1 MPRFL
6 GVLIADAFLAAHS
19 RGRPEMEVNYT
30 ENGLLDEEILT
41 SERLSLLMEE
51 KKYREAKEALA
62 FVAPPDLAEMFYE
75 LEEHYHSLVFRLL
88 SKEQAAEVFVEMDTE
103 HQEGLIERF
112 SDRELAEILDELY
125 IDDTVDIIEEMPAN
139 VVKRILKNSTSEDR
153 KIINTIL
160 RYPKDSAGTVMT
172 TEYVRFTGD
181 MTVDDAL
188 LHIRRV
194 AIDKETIYTCYVTD
208 RDKRLVGIVTAKDL
222 LISDPD
228 TLLSEIMDEN
238 VISVHTHDDK
248 EEVAMKLEKY
258 DFLAMPVVDSEGR
271 LVGIVTI
278 DDALDVLIEES
289 EEDFAKM
296 AAITPTETPYLKTDV
311 FSIWKSR
318 IPWLLILMISST
330 ISSAILTGFES
341 ALPAVLVLF
350 VPMIMGTGGNSGGQ
364 SSVTVTRSIS
374 LGEVEFPDIFRV
386 FWKELRIGIM
396 CALTLGVVTFFKVWL
411 IDGLLLAND
420 AVTLTVSLTVALSL
434 ALTII
439 VAKIIGATLPLLAKR
454 IGLDPAVMASPLIT
468 TLVDAISLVVYF
480 FVAGSVLNI

>member
-1 MPRFL
+1 M
-6 GVLIADAFLAAHS
+6 
-19 RGRPEMEVNYT
+19 EMNFDK
-30 ENGLLDEEILT
+30 NGLLDEEILT

-51 KKYREAKEALA
+51 KMYREAKEALSE
-62 FVAPPDLAEMFYE
+62 VAPQDIAEMFYE

-88 SKEQAAEVFVEMDTE
+88 SKEQAAEVFVEMDAE

-181 MTVDDAL
+181 MTVEEAL
-188 LHIRRV
+188 LRIRRV

-208 RDKRLVGIVTAKDL
+208 KDKRLAGIVTAKDL
-222 LISDPD
+222 LISDPE
-228 TLLSEIMDEN
+228 TPLSEIMDEN
-238 VISVHTHDDK
+238 VIFVHTHDDK

-258 DFLAMPVVDSEGR
+258 DFLAMPVVDNESR

-396 CALTLGVVTFFKVWL
+396 CAVTLGVVTFFKVWL

-468 TLVDAISLVVYF
+468 TLVDAISLIVYF

>member
-1 MPRFL
+1 
-6 GVLIADAFLAAHS
+6 
-19 RGRPEMEVNYT
+19 METNYII
-30 ENGLLDEEILT
+30 NGPSDEEILT

-51 KKYREAKEALA
+51 KQYALVKEELA
-62 FVAPPDLAEMFYE
+62 DIPAPDLAELFYE
-75 LEEHYHSLVFRLL
+75 LDERYHPLLFRLL
-88 SKEQAAEVFVEMDTE
+88 SKELAAEVFVEMDTE
-103 HQEGLIERF
+103 LQEGLIERF

-139 VVKRILKNSTSEDR
+139 VVKRILKNSDSENR
-153 KIINTIL
+153 AIINTIL

-181 MTVDDAL
+181 MTVAEAL

-194 AIDKETIYTCYVTD
+194 AIDKETIYTCYVTGK
-208 RDKRLVGIVTAKDL
+208 DKRLLGIVTAKDL
-222 LISDPD
+222 LISEPD
-228 TLLSEIMDEN
+228 TELAQIMDDN

-248 EEVAMKLEKY
+248 EEVAMMLDKY
-258 DFLAMPVVDSEGR
+258 DFLAIPVVDNERR

-278 DDALDVLIEES
+278 DDALEVLIEES

-386 FWKELRIGIM
+386 FFKELRVGIM
-396 CALTLGVVTFFKVWL
+396 CAVTLGVVTFAKVML
-411 IDGLLLAND
+411 IDGLLLGNSD
-420 AVTLTVSLTVALSL
+420 ITLTVSLVVALSL

-439 VAKIIGATLPLLAKR
+439 VAKIIGATLPLLAER

-480 FVAGSVLNI
+480 FVASSVLNI